1 MNIIAD
7 VIISNN
13 VHFLYLE
20 LKKKANKVKAEGNGQ
35 ELRKMV
41 FRDERN
47 CRKQESAKPL
57 QVPLHKLLSS
67 QLED

>member
-13 VHFLYLE
+13 VNFLYLE

-41 FRDERN
+41 FQR
-47 CRKQESAKPL
+47 
-57 QVPLHKLLSS
+57 
-67 QLED
+67 